1 MAEDSTRLDNLETA
15 SPIHGTQRLPN
26 DDDDQTY
33 QVSRISRETPAF
45 RPTLTLTRPRNEI
58 SRMAVNVT
66 HINNIREISYALLEI
81 FTQFSIYYNITDS

>member
-1 MAEDSTRLDNLETA
+1 MSDLALARNCCLARMLPGEAEL
-15 SPIHGTQRLPN
+15 
-26 DDDDQTY
+26 QTY
-33 QVSRISRETPAF
+33 QVSRISRETHAF

-66 HINNIREISYALLEI
+66 HINNMREISYVLLDI